1 MIMVPVKS
9 SNIKAAGF
17 NTLAGTMRIQ
27 FSNGTEY
34 DYEGVNAEMYN
45 NFLESKSQGRFF
57 HQNIK
62 GKLTGTKVK
71 KEEDN
76 G

>member
-1 MIMVPVKS
+1 MPPIKA
-9 SNIKAAGF
+9 SNIKAAGHNPES
-17 NTLAGTMRIQ
+17 NTLRIR

-34 DYEGVNAEMYN
+34 DYDNIDASQFGAFMAA
-45 NFLESKSQGRFF
+45 KSQGRFF

-62 GKLTGTKVK
+62 SSSTSTKVGK
-71 KEEDN
+71 DEND